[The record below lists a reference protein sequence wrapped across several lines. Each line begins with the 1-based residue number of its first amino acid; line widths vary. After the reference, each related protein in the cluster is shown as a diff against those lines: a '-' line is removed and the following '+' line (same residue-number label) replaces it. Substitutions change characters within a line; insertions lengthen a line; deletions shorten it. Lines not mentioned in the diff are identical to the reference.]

1 MFAVWN
7 LLFPLRV
14 ASGTVLRMTKLFCR
28 FLVRW
33 LCSVASKFPVET
45 SQKWSDGLL
54 WNLLHLFIDVPPTSP
69 LFFASIRL
77 KFSISWHAVGAF
89 VFFVFFHLAQSTIVL
104 TFCSCWHGYRLCLNS
119 EQSIFFPLHSHFHH
133 SGFYQNISTPFVAS
147 CHSRHDKFFTINIHS
162 SKSGRVVVIPPLTDV
177 HSLNQRPR
185 RHIVCHGDT
194 FNN

>member
-1 MFAVWN
+1 MDCCGIYYIYLLMFLQL
-7 LLFPLRV
+7 LLFCQHQI
-14 ASGTVLRMTKLFCR
+14 K
-28 FLVRW
+28 
-33 LCSVASKFPVET
+33 
-45 SQKWSDGLL
+45 
-54 WNLLHLFIDVPPTSP
+54 
-69 LFFASIRL
+69 
-77 KFSISWHAVGAF
+77 
-89 VFFVFFHLAQSTIVL
+89 VFNILACCWCVCFRFFHLAQSIVVL

-119 EQSIFFPLHSHFHH
+119 EQSFFFPLHSHFHH